1 VRNAAC
7 ERDEVADTER
17 ERTQRVEGVQ
27 HAAPLAGGVRAHH
40 RHLPEELA
48 HVAAHARLGG
58 QLSRSAVLSAADYLL
73 QQRDVSVTQRALS
86 GTQRDISGT
95 QRALSGTQRDVSVTQ
110 RALSGTQRDVSGT
123 QRDIS
128 GTQRALSGTQRDVSG
143 TQRDISGTQRDISG
157 TQRDISGTQ
166 RDISGTQRDISG
178 SPARPLSSRPR
189 APGWRRA
196 RPAPPPR
203 PRARASCTTPS
214 GCRPPAVQ
222 AMGKVRI
229 VTSGGFRVGDE
240 LTRPFRHARRFPS
253 TRW

>member
-128 GTQRALSGTQRDVSG
+128 GTQR
-143 TQRDISGTQRDISG
+143 DISGTQRDISG

-166 RDISGTQRDISG
+166 RDIRC

>member
-95 QRALSGTQRDVSVTQ
+95 QR
-110 RALSGTQRDVSGT
+110 
-123 QRDIS
+123 
-128 GTQRALSGTQRDVSG
+128 
-143 TQRDISGTQRDISG
+143 
-157 TQRDISGTQ
+157 
-166 RDISGTQRDISG
+166 DISG